1 MIKKSISPAKAADL
15 LDLSVRSIYRMAAGG
30 LFVCFKARGSLRIT
44 IDSLTRYQELQIANF
59 NESQGILATDDDM

>member
-1 MIKKSISPAKAADL
+1 MIKKSISPAKAADM
-15 LDLSVRSIYRMAAGG
+15 LDLSVRSIYRMASEG